1 MGRELHDLKQTSGQ
15 AKKAVRFRMHRPSPR
30 RIGILAGGR
39 SLPIEIA
46 QGLRARGVDVHIV
59 AIEGEADPAL
69 DVFHPETLNWGQIGG
84 IVASFKKAG
93 CQQVAIAGSVSR
105 PDLST
110 IKPDLGFFRAIPTV
124 LQLIRAGGDD
134 AILRGVIGFFEK
146 RGLEII
152 GVSQVAPELLV
163 GLGTFSGPQHQRED
177 MDDIRTGFEVLQV
190 LAPFDVGQAVVVAD
204 GRIEAIEGAEG
215 TDRML
220 DRLSQQRH
228 AKMRARAPVGG
239 GILIKA
245 PKPGQELRV
254 DMPAIGPETVRKS
267 AGADLKGIAV
277 EAGRVL
283 AIDRAALQDMAVSHR
298 VFVAGVRPSEF
309 ANSEAMVGVGPAE
322 AFSSDDMTVRQ
333 LGRRRLR
340 AGDIADASKGA
351 KLISALAGFD
361 TARAVVLSRR
371 HVLAVEAGEGII
383 ETIDRAAQL
392 RQWGGGGLF
401 GRRSGVAVLAIA
413 RDLDAAVIA
422 SAADAGLAGVAV
434 VLQKFAAG
442 VGDGAIALADQ
453 RNLFI
458 AAVAG

>member
-1 MGRELHDLKQTSGQ
+1 
-15 AKKAVRFRMHRPSPR
+15 MHRPSPR

-46 QGLRARGVDVHIV
+46 EGLKARGVDVHIV
-59 AIEGEADPAL
+59 AIAGEADPAL
-69 DVFHPETLNWGQIGG
+69 EAFHPETLNWGQIGG

-146 RGLEII
+146 RGLQII

-163 GLGTFSGPQHQRED
+163 GLGAFAGPQHQRVD
-177 MDDIRTGFEVLQV
+177 MDDIGIGFEVLRV

-204 GRIEAIEGAEG
+204 GRVEAIEGAEG

-220 DRLSQQRH
+220 DRLGGQRH
-228 AKMRARAPVGG
+228 AKMRVRAPVGR
-239 GILIKA
+239 GILVKA

-267 AGADLKGIAV
+267 AAADLKGIAV

-283 AIDRAALQDMAVSHR
+283 AIDRAQLQETAGSHR
-298 VFVAGVRPSEF
+298 VFVAGVRPGEFEKSEGQL
-309 ANSEAMVGVGPAE
+309 AGGPGEVCAG
-322 AFSSDDMTVRQ
+322 DTKTVRQ

-340 AGDIADASKGA
+340 SRDEADAKKGA
-351 KLISALAGFD
+351 RLISALAAFD

-371 HVLAVEAGEGII
+371 HVLAVEAGEGVI

-434 VLQKFAAG
+434 VLQKFTAG
-442 VGDGAIALADQ
+442 VGDEAIAEAD
-453 RNLFI
+453 RRKLFI

>member
-1 MGRELHDLKQTSGQ
+1 
-15 AKKAVRFRMHRPSPR
+15 MHRPSPR

-39 SLPIEIA
+39 SLPIEMA
-46 QGLRARGVDVHIV
+46 EGLKARGVDVHIV

-69 DVFHPETLNWGQIGG
+69 DAFRPETLNWGQIGA

-124 LQLIRAGGDD
+124 LRLIRAGGDD

-146 RGLEII
+146 HGLEII
-152 GVSQVAPELLV
+152 GVNQVAPELLV
-163 GLGTFSGPQHQRED
+163 GPGGFAGPDYQRED
-177 MDDIRTGFEVLQV
+177 MTDIGTGFEVLRV

-220 DRLSQQRH
+220 DRLTVQRH
-228 AKMRARAPVGG
+228 AKMRARAPVGR
-239 GILIKA
+239 GIMVKA

-254 DMPAIGPETVRKS
+254 DMPAIGPETVRKA
-267 AGADLKGIAV
+267 AGADLNGIAV

-283 AIDRAALQDMAVSHR
+283 AIDRAALQDMAASHR
-298 VFVAGVRPSEF
+298 VFVTGIRPGQFAKNEADAGGGGIGPGNDSG
-309 ANSEAMVGVGPAE
+309 SGGAM
-322 AFSSDDMTVRQ
+322 SVRQ
-333 LGRRRLR
+333 IGRRRLR
-340 AGDIADASKGA
+340 AGDVADADKGA
-351 KLISALAGFD
+351 RLIAALSGFD
-361 TARAVVLSRR
+361 TARAVIVSRR
-371 HVLAVEAGEGII
+371 HVLAVEAGEGVL
-383 ETIDRAAQL
+383 ETIDRAAHL

-401 GRRSGVAVLAIA
+401 GKRSGVAVLAVG

-422 SAADAGLAGVAV
+422 KAADAGLAGVAV
-434 VLQKFAAG
+434 VLQKFSAG
-442 VGDGAIALADQ
+442 VGDDAVAEAD
-453 RNLFI
+453 RRKLFI